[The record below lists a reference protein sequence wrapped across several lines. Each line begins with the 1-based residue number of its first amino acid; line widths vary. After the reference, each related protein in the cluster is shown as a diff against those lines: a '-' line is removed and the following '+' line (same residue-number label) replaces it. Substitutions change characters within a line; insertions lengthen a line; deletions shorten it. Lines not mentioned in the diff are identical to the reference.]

1 MSRPILSCVAAVA
14 ALLVGA
20 LASAQQRVA
29 EETIPQDL
37 PSEVRSLLEQCYAP
51 AASARGGAAEK
62 LGELK
67 EKAGPAVPF
76 LISMLGD
83 DVSYMDSFTAGGMT
97 ISGSTSPGRKAAVA
111 LGRIGSAAVEP
122 LLKVLQ
128 DAKGPNRDKAALAL
142 KIAQDP
148 RAVPPLIE
156 ALADKDAQL
165 RYEAASALGSLK
177 DERAVA
183 PLIEALADKDARL
196 RGEAASALGGLKDMR
211 AVAPLIGALSDADK
225 EVSSAA
231 QAALEELTAQKFGKN
246 RARWEKWWQTNK
258 KQ

>member
-1 MSRPILSCVAAVA
+1 MSRPIFSCVAAVA

-20 LASAQQRVA
+20 LASAQQRA
-29 EETIPQDL
+29 AKETIPQDL
-37 PSEVRSLLEQCYAP
+37 PTEVRSLLEQCRAS

-83 DVSYMDSFTAGGMT
+83 DVEYSDSITVGGMT
-97 ISGSTSPGRKAAVA
+97 IYGNTSPGRKAAVA
-111 LGRIGSAAVEP
+111 LGRIGSEAIEP

-128 DAKGPNRDKAALAL
+128 DVKGPNRDKAAVAL
-142 KIAQDP
+142 GIAKDP

-156 ALADKDAQL
+156 ALADKDARL
-165 RYEAASALGSLK
+165 RREAASALGSLK

-183 PLIEALADKDARL
+183 PLI
-196 RGEAASALGGLKDMR
+196 
-211 AVAPLIGALSDADK
+211 GALSDAD
-225 EVSSAA
+225 EAVPRAA
-231 QAALEELTAQKFGKN
+231 QEALEELTAQKFGKD
-246 RARWEKWWQTNK
+246 RGRWEQWWQTNK